1 MPNIDIVRT
10 QLFPRKSIDNRRFT
24 VVFQSL
30 TCPAITGAEDGTF
43 NLEDGTDECVRLNRF
58 YDGKVNHWLVP
69 ADQLKRPHNGSVAA
83 SPVVTPSGNSQLLDE
98 ASSRVSGGSHE

>member
-43 NLEDGTDECVRLNRF
+43 NLEEMGPMSVFASIGSMTARLTTR
-58 YDGKVNHWLVP
+58 W
-69 ADQLKRPHNGSVAA
+69 
-83 SPVVTPSGNSQLLDE
+83 SPLTN
-98 ASSRVSGGSHE
+98 